1 MITLHSVSKEVG
13 TGRFTW
19 RVIDDLT
26 WTIRPRSRVFVLGQ
40 RTPILQLLSII
51 AGQSV
56 PTEGW
61 VTRRATTS
69 PPQGFLR
76 FGATGSPR
84 QLIARLSEI
93 YGVEARSVESF
104 IESALEN
111 HHVLDTPMK
120 RLPASLKRE
129 LNIALIYAIPCDYYL
144 LFGGIGS
151 SPRLAFR
158 TLCEA
163 AFSKRAKTAGVIL
176 GTNSSAVAAS
186 LKSFSAGA
194 ILYKG
199 KFTLFK
205 HPEDAI
211 AVYESLEPEQD
222 VSTDLAREDD
232 EPDAE
237 IQDF

>member
-1 MITLHSVSKEVG
+1 MIALHSVSKELG
-13 TGRFTW
+13 AGRFKW

-40 RTPILQLLSII
+40 RAPVLQLLSII
-51 AGQSV
+51 SGQTL

-69 PPQGFLR
+69 PPQGYLR
-76 FGATGSPR
+76 FGATGTPR

-93 YGVEARSVESF
+93 YRVAPRSVELV
-104 IESALEN
+104 IEAALEN

-129 LNIALIYAIPCDYYL
+129 LNIALIYAIPCDFYL

-158 TLCEA
+158 SLCEV
-163 AFSKRAKTAGVIL
+163 AFNKRAETSGIIL
-176 GTNSSAVAAS
+176 GTNSSSVAAS
-186 LKSFSAGA
+186 LKSFTAGA

-211 AVYESLEPEQD
+211 TLYDSLEPEQD
-222 VSTDLAREDD
+222 VSPDVVREEE
-232 EPDAE
+232 EPDPE
-237 IQDF
+237 PQDF

>member
-1 MITLHSVSKEVG
+1 MITLHSVSKEIG
-13 TGRFTW
+13 TGRFRW

-40 RTPILQLLSII
+40 RAPVLQLLSII

-69 PPQGFLR
+69 PPMGFLR
-76 FGATGSPR
+76 FGATGTPR

-93 YGVEARSVESF
+93 YGVEPQPVERF
-104 IESALEN
+104 IEAALE
-111 HHVLDTPMK
+111 HPHVLDTPLK
-120 RLPASLKRE
+120 RLPGSLKRE

-144 LFGGIGS
+144 LFGGIGG

-158 TLCEA
+158 ALCET
-163 AFSKRAKTAGVIL
+163 AFRKRSQTAGIIL
-176 GTNSSAVAAS
+176 GTNSSSVAAT

-211 AVYESLEPEQD
+211 TVYDSLEPEQD
-222 VSTDLAREDD
+222 VSRDLVNEEEEA
-232 EPDAE
+232 EPE
-237 IQDF
+237 VQEF